1 MQCLSLRLPHEYTKP
16 TTLMYFST
24 IQSNWGSRRPYTSNP
39 KRNCIPLLITGFL
52 LTFTSS
58 QLLGLA
64 TLFADKGQ
72 ITANKVSLQTKL
84 LSCFLCT
91 ITYLLLW
98 CDNAVGLALKA
109 PPSHSLLSVM
119 LMIGKFQ
126 VTLCKMCS
134 NFRPADKGS
143 DTQQIVVMCPCES
156 KLGST
161 RFHLR
166 HI

>member
-1 MQCLSLRLPHEYTKP
+1 MKLEPTYDYRFSVNFYRLTA
-16 TTLMYFST
+16 
-24 IQSNWGSRRPYTSNP
+24 NGSS
-39 KRNCIPLLITGFL
+39 
-52 LTFTSS
+52 
-58 QLLGLA
+58 

-84 LSCFLCT
+84 LSCFLST
-91 ITYLLLW
+91 IPYLLVW

-161 RFHLR
+161 RFRLR